1 MKTEEKIRHAR
12 LTMQDTLDVVGG
24 KWKLV
29 LIFIL
34 SDGKKKF
41 NELSRI
47 AEISPRILSK
57 ELQELEVNGLVNR
70 TVCNTRPVTVEYS
83 LTEYS
88 KTLSDVI
95 IAMCKWGEN
104 HRARVMANS

>member
-1 MKTEEKIRHAR
+1 MKTEEKIKHAR
-12 LTMQDTLDVVGG
+12 LTIQDTLDVVGG

-41 NELSRI
+41 NELSRE
-47 AEISPRILSK
+47 ARISPRILSK
-57 ELQELEVNGLVNR
+57 ELQELELNGLVCR
-70 TVCNTRPVTVEYS
+70 TVCNTKPVTVEYS

-88 KTLSDVI
+88 KTLTDVI
-95 IAMCKWGEN
+95 VAMCKWGEK
-104 HRARVMANS
+104 HRAKITAKD